1 MLATQLSTFVISVMH
16 SDRDA
21 EVDIVSNALTV
32 ANTFPMALLGVEKT
46 PTCWFFFFGTS
57 IRHFTTS
64 CIGIPIPVKR
74 LLISKSP
81 SSYSV
86 MSWHIPI
93 LQCIPFVAVISHQG
107 CILLDHVQY
116 YKNFCKIKNSEIYWG
131 SFYLHQTEKT
141 YCKLERKFYFF
152 CQVARERKL
161 LMSFL
166 YINIMRKYH
175 DRFNISWSSLTHF
188 RCCTAACAFGISSD
202 TRVEGGLYAGF
213 LKMELAADKTSN
225 NANPNDQTIST
236 TRAVKSS

>member
-1 MLATQLSTFVISVMH
+1 MSFFSINISKH
-16 SDRDA
+16 
-21 EVDIVSNALTV
+21 
-32 ANTFPMALLGVEKT
+32 P
-46 PTCWFFFFGTS
+46 
-57 IRHFTTS
+57 HFTTS

-93 LQCIPFVAVISHQG
+93 LQCIPFVAVISHHG

-202 TRVEGGLYAGF
+202 TRVEGGLCAGF